1 MESKSSRRLTRRC
14 RVWSAGAAGE
24 DSDEWRQH
32 DRRIG
37 RIDLS
42 ELLEVRGDGARAA
55 ASGSLGP
62 GIHQLE
68 PGGHDQA
75 RKERADVRVPSIG
88 HRHGHAVD
96 PAGAG
101 DWFLGHHPSTRS
113 DCCGHGGQPGER
125 LVYMEEKEAAERQI
139 NRLGQREVF
148 YGLGQSEDLGVGG
161 RSGGNEVTSGGI
173 DVDGI
178 DTTLS
183 TDDLAEGDG
192 HVTEAGADVD
202 ASPAGTNPEPSHGG
216 GQWAPVDVVT

>member
-1 MESKSSRRLTRRC
+1 
-14 RVWSAGAAGE
+14 
-24 DSDEWRQH
+24 
-32 DRRIG
+32 
-37 RIDLS
+37 
-42 ELLEVRGDGARAA
+42 
-55 ASGSLGP
+55 
-62 GIHQLE
+62 
-68 PGGHDQA
+68 
-75 RKERADVRVPSIG
+75 
-88 HRHGHAVD
+88 
-96 PAGAG
+96 
-101 DWFLGHHPSTRS
+101 
-113 DCCGHGGQPGER
+113 
-125 LVYMEEKEAAERQI
+125 MEEKEAAERQI